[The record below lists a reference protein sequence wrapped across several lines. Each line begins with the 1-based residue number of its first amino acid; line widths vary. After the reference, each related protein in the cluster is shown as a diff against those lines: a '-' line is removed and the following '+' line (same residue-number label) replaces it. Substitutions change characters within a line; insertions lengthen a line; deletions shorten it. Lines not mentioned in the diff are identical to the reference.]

1 MLFLKVYVPCFLLV
15 ILFLLTRK
23 ILFLVIPLIVLR
35 EKFLPIVIFIVLVMI
50 SIVFSSPSLYRLSVR
65 FYFDTFGV
73 ESNFDKLPEPPYIIM
88 SNYNSKSNVLSYT
101 AHLLFPHNPLLIS
114 SNVYKGFLDRIYKK
128 GEILYVSS
136 TKRNYNDMRDKIS
149 QETKK
154 GKSVF
159 CYIED
164 MKNDKKN
171 YSISELR
178 SGIFSIAK
186 ELKIP
191 IVPVVMDTLVPS
203 DAVTMG
209 KFRIIVGDH
218 RKVENVK
225 TCMTDVLRWMK
236 NKLDILKIRK

>member
-1 MLFLKVYVPCFLLV
+1 
-15 ILFLLTRK
+15 
-23 ILFLVIPLIVLR
+23 
-35 EKFLPIVIFIVLVMI
+35 
-50 SIVFSSPSLYRLSVR
+50 
-65 FYFDTFGV
+65 
-73 ESNFDKLPEPPYIIM
+73 
-88 SNYNSKSNVLSYT
+88 
-101 AHLLFPHNPLLIS
+101 
-114 SNVYKGFLDRIYKK
+114 
-128 GEILYVSS
+128 
-136 TKRNYNDMRDKIS
+136 MRDKIS